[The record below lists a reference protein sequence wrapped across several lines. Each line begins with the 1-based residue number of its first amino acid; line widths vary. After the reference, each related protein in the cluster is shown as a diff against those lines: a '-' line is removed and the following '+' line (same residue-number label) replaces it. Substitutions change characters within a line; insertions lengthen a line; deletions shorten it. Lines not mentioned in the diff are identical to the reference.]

1 VSNLVLR
8 PVYPFTAI
16 VGQERLKRAL
26 ILNAINS
33 RVGGVLIRGE
43 KGTAKS
49 TAVRGLARLLPS
61 ITVVEGCPYSCQP
74 DRPAGLCATCQG
86 RSATGQPLPSYERPT
101 RLVELPVSASE
112 DRVVGSLDLEH
123 AITEGQRR
131 FEPGL
136 LAHVNRGLLYVD
148 EVNLLDDH
156 LVDLLLDAAA
166 MGVNTVERE
175 GVSISH
181 PARFFLV
188 GTMNPEEGELRPQLL
203 DRFGLAVEVVGLT
216 DVPSRVAVIERRL
229 GYESDPQSFIAQWHA
244 AEEELATR
252 IAAAREL
259 LPAVVMDGSDMAA
272 VASLCIELGVDGHRA
287 DLTILETARTHAAWS
302 GRTRL
307 GVEDIRIAAELAL
320 PHRMRRQPFA
330 EIKLDEQRVASI
342 LERNGKSAESP
353 TGDEL
358 KKKAELSTPSESG
371 EGGDEQGGG
380 GQVTPLGSAGS
391 TDTSSPTSEN
401 QAGGKQFEAEQMF
414 RTRRLEGQ
422 GDRQQR
428 RSPGKRTRTRTTRKQ
443 GRYIKSQ
450 RVPRVTDLALDA
462 TLREAAI
469 YQRKRRNELVHT
481 IALPHRRPKVLI
493 QRADLRQKVRVRR
506 TRNAVCF
513 VVDASWSM
521 AAEERMQA
529 TKAAVLSLLRDA
541 YQRRDRV
548 GLVSFQR
555 DYARVLLP
563 LTNSVELAQKRL
575 QSMPTGGKTP
585 LARGML
591 TAFELLE
598 KARRQDEE
606 ILPLM
611 VLLTDGQANVAIS
624 HLPPQQEAYQI
635 ADLIAGRA
643 IRAIVI
649 DTEHP
654 SFERGLSRRL
664 AEHLRGAYY
673 RLEDLSDDGLVHAV
687 RRQMEQ

>member
-1 VSNLVLR
+1 MSTTLSR

-49 TAVRGLARLLPS
+49 TAVRGLARLLPP
-61 ITVVEGCPYSCQP
+61 INVVDGCAYSCQP
-74 DRPAGLCATCQG
+74 DQPAGLCATCQG
-86 RSATGQPLPSYERPT
+86 RSGDLPIRSRST

-136 LAHVNRGLLYVD
+136 LAQVNRGLLYVD

-181 PARFFLV
+181 PARFILV

-203 DRFGLAVEVVGLT
+203 DRFGLAVEVAGLV
-216 DVPSRVAVIERRL
+216 DVPSRVAVIERRMS
-229 GYESDPQSFIAQWHA
+229 YESDPQQFSAAWHQ
-244 AEEELATR
+244 AEAELAAR
-252 IAAAREL
+252 IEAAREL
-259 LPAVVMDGSDMAA
+259 LPLVQMDGSDMAA

-320 PHRMRRQPFA
+320 PHRMRRQPFT
-330 EIKLDEQRVASI
+330 EIKLDEQRVADI
-342 LERNGKSAESP
+342 LERSGKSASAAASE
-353 TGDEL
+353 EL
-358 KKKAELSTPSESG
+358 KKKAEPGERGEPG
-371 EGGDEQGGG
+371 EGGNEEGGG
-380 GQVTPLGSAGS
+380 DVTPLASAGS
-391 TDTSSPTSEN
+391 AEQDTQNDNSTG
-401 QAGGKQFEAEQMF
+401 GGKQFEADRMF
-414 RTRRLEGQ
+414 RTRRLEGNS
-422 GDRQQR
+422 DRRQR
-428 RSPGKRTRTRTTRKQ
+428 RAPGKRTRTRTTRKQ
-443 GRYIKSQ
+443 GRYIRSQ
-450 RVPRVTDLALDA
+450 RVDRVTDLAFDA

-469 YQRKRRNELVHT
+469 YQRKRRDELSHT
-481 IALPHRRPKVLI
+481 IGMTYRRRPRVLI
-493 QRADLRQKVRVRR
+493 HKDDLRQKVRVRR

-575 QSMPTGGKTP
+575 QAMPTGGKTP

-598 KARRQDEE
+598 RARRQDEE

-611 VLLTDGQANVAIS
+611 VLLTDGQANVAIGD
-624 HLPPQQEAYQI
+624 LPPQQEAYQI
-635 ADLIAGRA
+635 AELIASQS

-664 AEHLRGAYY
+664 AEHLQGSYY
-673 RLEDLSDDGLVHAV
+673 RLEDLSDGGLVQAV
-687 RRQMEQ
+687 RRQMQ

>member
-1 VSNLVLR
+1 MVSTNLLR
-8 PVYPFTAI
+8 PVYPFSAI

-49 TAVRGLARLLPS
+49 TAVRGLARLLPA
-61 ITVVEGCPYSCQP
+61 ITVVAGCPYSCQP
-74 DRPAGLCATCQG
+74 DRPAGLCASCRNQDGELPTQS
-86 RSATGQPLPSYERPT
+86 RATRV
-101 RLVELPVSASE
+101 VELPVSASE

-136 LAHVNRGLLYVD
+136 LAQVNRGLLYVD

-181 PARFFLV
+181 PARFILV

-203 DRFGLAVEVVGLT
+203 DRFGLAVEVVGLV

-229 GYESDPQSFIAQWHA
+229 GYEADSQQFIAQWHQ
-244 AEEELATR
+244 AEEELAGR
-252 IAAAREL
+252 ILAARAL
-259 LPAVVMDGSDMAA
+259 LPQVMMDGSDMAA

-320 PHRMRRQPFA
+320 PHRMRRQPFT
-330 EIKLDEQRVASI
+330 EIKLDEQRVAEI
-342 LERNGKSAESP
+342 LERSGKSAQ
-353 TGDEL
+353 TGASEDV
-358 KKKAELSTPSESG
+358 KKKAELGDPTDPG
-371 EGGDEQGGG
+371 EGGDERSGG
-380 GQVTPLGSAGS
+380 GQVTPLGSAGQA
-391 TDTSSPTSEN
+391 DTGSQTN
-401 QAGGKQFEAEQMF
+401 QQNTGGKQFEADQIF
-414 RTRRLEGQ
+414 RTRRLEGTS
-422 GDRQQR
+422 DRQQR

-469 YQRKRRNELVHT
+469 YQRKRRDELNHT
-481 IALPHRRPKVLI
+481 IALPHRRRPRILI
-493 QRADLRQKVRVRR
+493 QKGDLRQKVRVRR

-575 QSMPTGGKTP
+575 QTMPTGGKTP

-624 HLPPQQEAYQI
+624 NLPPQQEAYQI
-635 ADLIAGRA
+635 ADLIAA
-643 IRAIVI
+643 HDIRAIVI

-654 SFERGLSRRL
+654 NFERGLSRRL
-664 AEHLRGAYY
+664 AEHLKGSYY
-673 RLEDLSDDGLVHAV
+673 RLEDLSDDGLVQAV
-687 RRQMEQ
+687 RRQMQQ